1 MLILDIACSIFHH
14 KNDFKI
20 SICKNSYLFIPYI
33 SNLSWEGLL
42 TLSLYEA
49 SLPKIL
55 LKYNIH
61 MK

>member
-1 MLILDIACSIFHH
+1 MILKYLYAKIAIF
-14 KNDFKI
+14 
-20 SICKNSYLFIPYI
+20 FIPYI